1 MGNQTNEKQWAAAER
16 LRYVER
22 CAYWRGTINRS
33 DLQRLYG
40 LSSAQASSDLQ
51 RYTELNP
58 GALTYN
64 LRLKRYEGT
73 ARMRPRL
80 HEPRLEEAIEMF
92 LGADLRAV
100 GPGAGAGSS
109 AQVAFVLV
117 PERSASR
124 EAQRAVFQAVLLTR
138 QLRIR
143 YASFS
148 QRGEAWRVIAPHALA
163 HDGYRWHAR
172 AWCFEN
178 NDFRNFVL
186 GRILKVDAP
195 RPLPA
200 ALPDDPSW
208 RQWTTLRLRPRQ
220 GMSDAQKRAVQ
231 LEYGM
236 KGGSLT
242 LRVRRA
248 MLDATLMHLRLPP
261 ADGRKIPPLLEVDAP
276 KRRRISASA
285 RTA

>member
-58 GALTYN
+58 GALAYN

-80 HEPRLEEAIEMF
+80 HDPRLEEAIEMF
-92 LGADLRAV
+92 LGADLGAA
-100 GPGAGAGSS
+100 GPIGAGLGAGSS

-117 PERSASR
+117 PERSASP

-148 QRGEAWRVIAPHALA
+148 QRGDAWRVIAPHALA

-178 NDFRNFVL
+178 RDFRNFVL
-186 GRILKVDAP
+186 GRILKVGPAEP
-195 RPLPA
+195 TAA
-200 ALPDDPSW
+200 ALPPDRAW
-208 RQWTTLRLRPRQ
+208 REWTTLRLRPRRDLSA
-220 GMSDAQKRAVQ
+220 GQKRAVR

-236 KGGSLT
+236 KHGALT

-261 ADGRKIPPLLEVDAP
+261 VDGRKIPPLLEWIAAD
-276 KRRRISASA
+276 
-285 RTA
+285 

>member
-16 LRYVER
+16 LRYIER
-22 CAYWRGTINRS
+22 CAFWRGTINRA

-51 RYTELNP
+51 RYAELNP
-58 GALTYN
+58 GALVYN
-64 LRLKRYEGT
+64 LQRKRYEG
-73 ARMRPRL
+73 APAMRPRL
-80 HEPRLEEAIEMF
+80 HEPRLEEAIALF
-92 LGADLRAV
+92 LDTGVLPATPTGV
-100 GPGAGAGSS
+100 GPATAAS
-109 AQVAFVLV
+109 AQVATAVI

-124 EAQRAVFQAVLLTR
+124 AAQRAIFQSVLLSR
-138 QLRIR
+138 RVRIQ

-148 QRGEAWRVIAPHALA
+148 PRGESWREIAPRALA

-178 NDFRNFVL
+178 RDFRNFVL
-186 GRILKVDAP
+186 GRILKADWP
-195 RPLPA
+195 KPLAEPLSEDRA
-200 ALPDDPSW
+200 WLEW
-208 RQWTTLRLRPRQ
+208 ITLKLRPRHGLSASQ
-220 GMSDAQKRAVQ
+220 ARTVR

-236 KGGSLT
+236 KGGTLT

-261 ADGRKIPPLLEVDAP
+261 LDGREILPMLEVASSGGQ
-276 KRRRISASA
+276 KRKSAV
-285 RTA
+285 